1 MVRLNWT
8 EQSVEDLNSIA
19 EYIARDSVKYAKL
32 QIKRIQFRARQLKKQ
47 PQSGRIVPE
56 TDDPSIKE
64 LIIGNYRIVYKI
76 RSKSRIDILT
86 IHHSA
91 RLLKPEALK

>member
-1 MVRLNWT
+1 
-8 EQSVEDLNSIA
+8 
-19 EYIARDSVKYAKL
+19 VKYAKL
-32 QIKRIQFRARQLKKQ
+32 QIKRIKLRARQLKKQ

-64 LIIGNYRIVYKI
+64 LIIGNYRIIYKI
-76 RSKSRIDILT
+76 RSKSRIDMLT

-91 RLLKPEALK
+91 KRLKP